1 MQEIQRIAAVN
12 DLSGFGR
19 CSLTVSIPILSAMGF
34 QVCPVPT
41 AVLSSHTGYPDPLIR
56 DFTEDME
63 AYLAHWERLG
73 LTFACGYTGFLGN
86 ERQAELLEPFL
97 CRLRQQGALRLVDPA
112 MADHGS
118 LYSSC
123 SPNLIPA
130 MARLVSLASVAT
142 PNLTELCLLTGEEY
156 AAVVADPTCRS
167 RVEEMAR
174 RNRKKADLLYRNTD
188 WNWYTDD
195 SVNLFSMGYKPEVG
209 FWAHWDLF
217 AEQLSIRSKK
227 FILREYGSTF
237 NHKRVQSKHSSNV
250 SVYGLSHFG
259 NDHLRERTR
268 CCLDLLTLPIH
279 NAKAVRCKDRIYP
292 KRCG

>member
-156 AAVVADPTCRS
+156 AAVVADPACRS

-174 RNRKKADLLYRNTD
+174 RLLAQGCETVVVTGVLSGDRIENCVLTAADAAAEWIGGQHIRQNFAGTGDVFASVLCGWLLQ
-188 WNWYTDD
+188 
-195 SVNLFSMGYKPEVG
+195 
-209 FWAHWDLF
+209 DLP
-217 AEQLSIRSKK
+217 LS
-227 FILREYGSTF
+227 E
-237 NHKRVQSKHSSNV
+237 
-250 SVYGLSHFG
+250 
-259 NDHLRERTR
+259 
-268 CCLDLLTLPIH
+268 
-279 NAKAVRCKDRIYP
+279 AVRRTTAFVCKTAAATAELHTNNQDGIAFEPYLGDLVRS
-292 KRCG
+292 